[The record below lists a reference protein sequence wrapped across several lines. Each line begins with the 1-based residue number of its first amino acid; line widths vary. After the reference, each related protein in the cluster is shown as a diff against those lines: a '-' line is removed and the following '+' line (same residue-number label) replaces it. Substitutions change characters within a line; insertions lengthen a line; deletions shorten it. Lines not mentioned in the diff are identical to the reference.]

1 MVASV
6 ELLLDPATDTDVRR
20 QWDAL
25 IAAGLPSAGRHTGA
39 SNRPHVTLAV
49 AATVP
54 PDRESLIVAAAGGSR
69 LPLPLSLGGLVV
81 FGRGPFVLARQVV
94 VTAEL
99 LDLQTDITKAV
110 GAGLPH
116 STPGSWTPHITLAS
130 RLTAADLGRAVE
142 LTVGTV
148 VSASAVGVRRWD
160 GDRKVEWI
168 IAGTR

>member
-6 ELLLDPATDTDVRR
+6 ELLLDPAADADVRR

-39 SNRPHVTLAV
+39 SNRPHVTLSV
-49 AATVP
+49 AAVVPPEREPLIVTAAGTVP
-54 PDRESLIVAAAGGSR
+54 

-94 VTAEL
+94 VSAGL
-99 LDLQTDITKAV
+99 LELQTEIADAV
-110 GAGLPH
+110 REGFSHTA
-116 STPGSWTPHITLAS
+116 PGSWTPHITLAR
-130 RLTAADLGRAVE
+130 RLAATDLGRAAEMVATPE
-142 LTVGTV
+142 
-148 VSASAVGVRRWD
+148 VSVAATAIRRWD
-160 GDRKVEWI
+160 GDRKVDWI

>member
-6 ELLLDPATDTDVRR
+6 ELLLDPATDADVRR

-25 IAAGLPSAGRHTGA
+25 IAAGLPSAGRHSGA

-49 AATVP
+49 AATIP
-54 PDRESLIVAAAGGSR
+54 PERESLIAAAADTVH

-81 FGRGPFVLARQVV
+81 FGRGPFVLARQVEV
-94 VTAEL
+94 SADL
-99 LDLQTDITKAV
+99 LDLHREIADAV
-110 GAGLPH
+110 REGFPH
-116 STPGSWTPHITLAS
+116 TAPGSWTPHVTLAS
-130 RLTAADLGRAVE
+130 RLTAGDLGRAVD
-142 LTVGTV
+142 LTAGSD